1 MSSVHHWSIALIA
14 ALALATPASAQ
25 QGASAAARL
34 APTPSV
40 PTAPTIAPTALNTPT
55 LTPEP
60 VTSVAPTSENSALG
74 LHAST
79 TTLAPSMVPFPQ
91 QRQSEN
97 VAMMIVGGAGLVV
110 GSLIDGDTGTIVM
123 VAGGVIGLVGLF
135 RYLR

>member
-1 MSSVHHWSIALIA
+1 MSSIHHWSIAVIA
-14 ALALATPASAQ
+14 ALALAAPASAQ

-34 APTPSV
+34 APTPSL
-40 PTAPTIAPTALNTPT
+40 PTAPTIAPTALDMPT

-60 VTSVAPTSENSALG
+60 VTSPTSENAVLG
-74 LHAST
+74 LRAST
-79 TTLAPSMVPFPQ
+79 TTVAPSMVPLPQ

-97 VAMMIVGGAGLVV
+97 VAMMIVGGAGLVI

-123 VAGGVIGLVGLF
+123 VAGGVVGLIGLF